1 MRAVRLWPI
10 ASTVLALALLLT
22 VPGAADW
29 PQWRG
34 PGGLGVAADAVELP
48 ATWGPESPNVRWR
61 TAIPGEGISSPIVVG
76 GRAFVTTAYESP
88 RSDLLSAVLRW
99 AAGLLAA
106 ILAVVV
112 WRALARRPAEGR
124 ARRDAL
130 LVGGGSLVFLLLAL
144 ALAVKPELFL
154 EAGNPGRM
162 WRVGGTLA
170 LFGLAAAVA
179 WFPPASRWRLAG
191 ALALLAGAGLVAYL
205 MPRGPLGPVKL
216 EKKLVA
222 ALPGLA
228 FGIWYAIKFWRAR
241 ARAGAP
247 EGSAPFYRPL
257 LCLPLALLA
266 ALVFAIPNLG
276 NALDRVV
283 VAVDLASG
291 RILWEKAVFSAPP
304 EQKWDRSTYATP
316 TPATDGERIF
326 AYFGAGIGAVDLEGR
341 VLWVRRFPHYSQ
353 HTRYGA
359 GSSPVVAGD
368 AVVVMQESEEFQG
381 GPPSWLGAFDRRTGV
396 PIWRIEPPEAHDSY
410 TTPMVVGSGPGAQLL
425 TATWQTLIS
434 YDPATGER
442 LWSLPYPMEQLVASP
457 GREGDLVVV
466 SGGVYGDKVLVA
478 YRVSGRGPAARG
490 EMVWES
496 RRSAATIPSPVVHG
510 GRVFTLTDSGILTC
524 YDAASGETL
533 WKERLAGEY
542 FSSLAAGDGKVYA
555 TNTEGATTVFA
566 AGSEFRSLA
575 VNDLGAPVYSSPA
588 LSGDCLLM
596 RTARDL
602 YCIDA
607 EAGGPTAVA
616 AAP

>member
-10 ASTVLALALLLT
+10 ASTVLALALLVT
-22 VPGAADW
+22 PPGAADW

-34 PGGLGVAADAVELP
+34 PEGLGVAAAAVELP
-48 ATWGPESPNVRWR
+48 ATWGPESANVRWR
-61 TAIPGEGISSPIVVG
+61 TPIPGQGISSPIVVG
-76 GRAFVTTAYESP
+76 GRAFVTTAYES
-88 RSDLLSAVLRW
+88 RRADLLSAVLRA

-106 ILAVVV
+106 VLAFAV

-130 LVGGGSLVFLLLAL
+130 LVAGGSLVFLLLAL

-162 WRVGGTLA
+162 WRVGGTLS
-170 LFGLAAAVA
+170 LLGLAAAFA
-179 WFPPASRWRLAG
+179 WFPPASRWRLVG
-191 ALALLAGAGLVAYL
+191 ALALLAGGGLVAYL
-205 MPRGPLGPVKL
+205 MPHGPLGPVKL

-228 FGIWYAIKFWRAR
+228 FGIWYAIQFRRAR
-241 ARAGAP
+241 ARGA
-247 EGSAPFYRPL
+247 APIYRPL
-257 LCLPLALLA
+257 FCLPLLVLA

-283 VAVDLASG
+283 VAVDLAG
-291 RILWEKAVFSAPP
+291 GEILWETPVFSAPP

-316 TPATDGERIF
+316 TPATDGERVF
-326 AYFGAGIGAVDLEGR
+326 AYFGAGIGAVDLDGR

-368 AVVVMQESEEFQG
+368 AVVVMQESEAFQG
-381 GPPSWLGAFDRRTGV
+381 GPPSWLGAFDRETGDRR
-396 PIWRIEPPEAHDSY
+396 WRIEPPEAHDSY
-410 TTPMVVGSGPGAQLL
+410 TTPLLVGAGPAAQLL

-442 LWSLPYPMEQLVASP
+442 RWSHPYPMEQLVASM

-478 YRVSGRGPAARG
+478 FRVSGDGPDARG
-490 EMVWES
+490 EVLWES
-496 RRSAATIPSPVVHG
+496 RRSAATIPSPVVYG
-510 GRVFTLTDSGILTC
+510 GRVYTLTDSGILTC

-533 WKERLAGEY
+533 WKQRLTGEY

-566 AGSEFRSLA
+566 AGPEFRSLA
-575 VNDLGAPVYSSPA
+575 VNDLGAAVYSSPA
-588 LSGDCLLM
+588 LSGDCLLL

-602 YCIDA
+602 YCIDPEGPGETA
-607 EAGGPTAVA
+607 LAG
-616 AAP
+616 AP